1 MGARDLSYR
10 FAVKSTHGWR
20 IAAIGLVL
28 LVTACAAKPSV
39 QPEAVFQEQGLA
51 SYYARKF
58 HGRRTASGE
67 RYDENAMTAA
77 HRRLAFGAMVQVHNI
92 ENGRTVEVRI
102 NDRGPHRK
110 GRIIDLSYAAARKLG
125 MLEDGVVRVKI
136 SAAP

>member
-1 MGARDLSYR
+1 MGARDLNYR
-10 FAVKSTHGWR
+10 FAVKSTLGWR
-20 IAAIGLVL
+20 IAVIGLIL
-28 LVTACAAKPSV
+28 LVTACAATPPV

-77 HRRLAFGAMVQVHNI
+77 HRRLAFGAMVKVHNM

-110 GRIIDLSYAAARKLG
+110 GRIIDLSHAAARKLG
-125 MLEDGVVRVKI
+125 MLKDGVVRVKI